1 MGTAI
6 PSAGTSPANLVHRR
20 GLRGAILVGLKR
32 AGGSTAKD
40 LASKLNVSLN
50 AVRHHLKE
58 LETQALVEY
67 ERRHQGVGAPAFVY
81 RLTPTAEALFPRR
94 YEATLNE
101 LLDHVVE
108 REGRAAAVSVL
119 EARYAT
125 LTGRLQGELAGVA
138 PTERLAAV
146 ARLLTEEGYMA
157 EASATTN
164 SGILVEHNCAIQAVA
179 ERFPEICAAEAR
191 FLAAVLG
198 AEVDRQQHILSGCS
212 ACEYRVRFTSPS
224 PAGEAALSVRPS
236 AEETPG
242 APISME
248 NV

>member
-1 MGTAI
+1 MEITT
-6 PSAGTSPANLVHRR
+6 PSVGAAPANVSPRR
-20 GLRGAILVGLKR
+20 GLRGAILVELKR
-32 AGGSTAKD
+32 ARGSTAKD
-40 LASKLNVSLN
+40 LASRLKVSLN

-58 LETQALVEY
+58 LEAEALIEY

-108 REGRAAAVSVL
+108 REGRAGAVSVL
-119 EARYAT
+119 EARYAS
-125 LTGRLQGELAGVA
+125 LTRRLQGELAGVA

-157 EASATTN
+157 EASATTS
-164 SGILVEHNCAIQAVA
+164 SGILVEHNCAVQAVA

-198 AEVDRQQHILSGCS
+198 AEVDRQEHILSGCS
-212 ACEYRVRFTSPS
+212 ACEYRVRFTPPS
-224 PAGEAALSVRPS
+224 S
-236 AEETPG
+236 AEEA
-242 APISME
+242 APISTE
-248 NV
+248 KV

>member
-1 MGTAI
+1 METVIHVVGV
-6 PSAGTSPANLVHRR
+6 SPANVVPRK
-20 GLRGAILVGLKR
+20 GLRDAILVELKR
-32 AGGSTAKD
+32 GRGSTAKD

-58 LETQALVEY
+58 LETQALIEY

-108 REGRAAAVSVL
+108 REGRAGAVSVL

-125 LTGRLQGELAGVA
+125 LTRRLQGELAGA
-138 PTERLAAV
+138 GPTERLAAV

-164 SGILVEHNCAIQAVA
+164 NGILVEHNCAVQAVA

-191 FLAAVLG
+191 FLAAVLD
-198 AEVDRQQHILSGCS
+198 AEVDRQEHILSGCS
-212 ACEYRVRFTSPS
+212 ACEYRVRFTPPS
-224 PAGEAALSVRPS
+224 AAEEAAPS
-236 AEETPG
+236 ARTSAQKTPG
-242 APISME
+242 APISTE